1 MLRLN
6 DVSYSYD
13 KKTFINHMN
22 LTVKSG
28 KITALIGRNGCGK
41 STVLKL
47 CTRLL
52 TPDEGQVYLDGI
64 PVETMNPKVFARN
77 VSVLLQNSE
86 IPDMTVEQ
94 AVLSARFPYWSPFG
108 GPSTED
114 RDRMEDA
121 LTASGCLSLRYQ
133 NMYRVSGGE
142 RQRAYLAMILAQNT
156 PYLFLDEP
164 TTYLD
169 LNVSHE
175 MIKQIYELNRKFGKT
190 VVMVLHDINLA
201 LNYTD
206 YILLLEKGSVA
217 AYKPTADPQLLRRIS
232 DLFQINIKD
241 LSENNRKTYFFTLK
255 YEETNPCKN
264 Y

>member
-1 MLRLN
+1 MLRLK

-13 KKTFINHMN
+13 KQMFINHMN
-22 LTVKSG
+22 LTVKPG

-64 PVETMNPKVFARN
+64 PVGTMKPKAFARN
-77 VSVLLQNSE
+77 VSVLLQNGE

-94 AVLSARFPYWSPFG
+94 AVLSARFPYWPPFG
-108 GPSTED
+108 VPSTED
-114 RDRMEDA
+114 RKYMEAA
-121 LTASGCLSLRYQ
+121 LLSAGCLSIRLK
-133 NMYRVSGGE
+133 NMHKVSGGE

-175 MIKQIYELNRKFGKT
+175 MIKKIYELNRKFGKT

-201 LNYTD
+201 LNYAD
-206 YILLLEKGSVA
+206 HILLLERGSVV
-217 AYKPTADPQLLRRIS
+217 AYEPTADPKLLSRIS

-241 LSENNRKTYFFTLK
+241 LSENNKKTYYFTLK
-255 YEETNPCKN
+255 YD
-264 Y
+264 